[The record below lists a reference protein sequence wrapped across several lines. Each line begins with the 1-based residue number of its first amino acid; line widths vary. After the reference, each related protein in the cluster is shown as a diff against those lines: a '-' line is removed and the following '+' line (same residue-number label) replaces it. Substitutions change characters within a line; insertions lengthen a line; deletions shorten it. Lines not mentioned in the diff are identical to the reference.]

1 MSERI
6 ATPIV
11 KNKFWVVEEQGRRVA
26 TIQAREDGGIV
37 YVHDEER
44 EYFPSVNI
52 LKKKYN
58 IKFSSTA
65 KSKKITSDEVYGYP
79 VTGKSYNQVYDVVR
93 KLPVYSKSPKSKS
106 LYCAGYYLIK
116 LNDVWTATYCPKN
129 ITLNRYDFCGPFRTE
144 KEMNETEKRIRHAA
158 D

>member
-6 ATPIV
+6 ATPVI
-11 KNKFWVVEEQGRRVA
+11 KNKFWVVEDQGKKVA
-26 TIQAREDGGIV
+26 TIQAREDGGYV

-58 IKFSSTA
+58 IKFGLTA
-65 KSKKITSDEVYGYP
+65 KSKKPASNEVYGFP
-79 VTGKSYNQVYDVVR
+79 ASGKSYNQIYDVVK
-93 KLPVYSKSPKSKS
+93 KLPVYSKNPKSKS

-116 LNDVWTATYCPKN
+116 LNGTWTTAYCPKN
-129 ITLNRYDFCGPFRTE
+129 ITLNRYEFQGPFRTE
-144 KEMNETEKRIRHAA
+144 KEMNDEHKRINHAA
-158 D
+158 N

>member
-11 KNKFWVVEEQGRRVA
+11 KNKFWVVEEQGKRVA
-26 TIQAREDGGIV
+26 TIQARADGGIV

-44 EYFPSVNI
+44 EYFASVNT

-65 KSKKITSDEVYGYP
+65 KSKKVVSTEVYGYP
-79 VTGKSYNQVYDVVR
+79 VTGRAYNQVYNIVK

-116 LNDVWTATYCPKN
+116 LNGNWVPAYCPKS
-129 ITLNRYDFCGPFRTE
+129 ITLNRYEFQGPFKTE
-144 KEMNETEKRIRHAA
+144 KAMNETQKRITYAA